1 MELEKQLAGKEE
13 CLRELEQ
20 LRKEAA
26 AGRLWLARLREEV
39 VRLGCLADKEMEP
52 EALRA
57 ITDKLDGQE
66 LETLKK
72 TYARRAGDRFP
83 LKTQLE
89 YGETWAEKR
98 DQDGAFLNLKEE
110 RT

>member
-1 MELEKQLAGKEE
+1 MKMSQLLGMRFKETPADCQTANHILMIRGGYIKQVSSGVFSLFMPMRRVTK
-13 CLRELEQ
+13 
-20 LRKEAA
+20 KVEAII
-26 AGRLWLARLREEV
+26 R
-39 VRLGCLADKEMEP
+39 DEM
-52 EALRA
+52 
-57 ITDKLDGQE
+57 DKLDGQE

-98 DQDGAFLNLKEE
+98 DQDGAFLI
-110 RT
+110 

>member
-1 MELEKQLAGKEE
+1 MPSGIGATAERGGRRPALAGT
-13 CLRELEQ
+13 
-20 LRKEAA
+20 A
-26 AGRLWLARLREEV
+26 AGGGGPV
-39 VRLGCLADKEMEP
+39 GCLADKEMEP

-98 DQDGAFLNLKEE
+98 DQDGAFLI
-110 RT
+110 